1 MANIDAKILSATRS
15 KDTSI
20 IVVEFNDGQA
30 TWQKTYKQS
39 QTKIKADDFKK
50 LLESDLKKDL
60 KKQSQLEEI
69 EPLIGKKF
77 TIKV

>member
-1 MANIDAKILSATRS
+1 MANIDAKILTATRN

-39 QTKIKADDFKK
+39 QAKIKADDFKK

-69 EPLIGKKF
+69 EPLVGKKF